1 MQTYRIQHPPTHT
14 DFLTTDFMDVWAELE
29 KIPDGYEISIK
40 TQEMTVPEFDTEIKK
55 LAVLNLT
62 IKTPW
67 KNGDK

>member
-1 MQTYRIQHPPTHT
+1 MKTYRIKHPPTGT

-29 KIPDGYEISIK
+29 KIPDGDEISIK
-40 TQEMTVPEFDTEIKK
+40 TQEMTVPEYEAEIRK

-67 KNGDK
+67 NGDK